1 MSPKPAL
8 GRRSNGSIEC
18 AAFPAKNA
26 RARSVEKTR
35 RASASALDNASR
47 SARSDA
53 PAPSSRARRSGARGS
68 SGNGPSRSG
77 STERQP
83 SASGPTSRRY
93 AAPSAPSEAAVSLDA
108 AHEERRLV
116 VVERMRHARRRLE
129 PVHVELERLEADGR
143 PPERMDRRAHVVP
156 EPGQRQLVGAHA
168 AADPVGR
175 LVHDH
180 VEAGAGE
187 RDRRGEPVRP
197 RTDDDRLT
205 GRRAPRAHARRRAGT
220 RAPPPPRCSTPR
232 AASRR
237 GSGRAAVQAAAPA
250 AARRAPP
257 RRAGPTGA
265 RRGRRRRRRTAPRE
279 VLTR

>member
-1 MSPKPAL
+1 MSPNPAL

-35 RASASALDNASR
+35 RASASALEQRVAQR
-47 SARSDA
+47 AKRPPLAELARQTQRRPRIERKRPEEERLDRA
-53 PAPSSRARRSGARGS
+53 PALRERPDEPPVRRAVR
-68 SGNGPSRSG
+68 P
-77 STERQP
+77 ER
-83 SASGPTSRRY
+83 SRRL
-93 AAPSAPSEAAVSLDA
+93 VDA

-116 VVERMRHARRRLE
+116 VVERMRDARRRLE
-129 PVHVELERLEADGR
+129 PVHVELERAEADGR

-156 EPGQRQLVGAHA
+156 KPGQRQLVGTHA

-220 RAPPPPRCSTPR
+220 RAPP
-232 AASRR
+232 AS
-237 GSGRAAVQAAAPA
+237 S
-250 AARRAPP
+250 
-257 RRAGPTGA
+257 
-265 RRGRRRRRRTAPRE
+265 
-279 VLTR
+279 L